1 MSLEQKP
8 PVRVSVDDEEGI
20 VKQAV
25 YSAFSPK
32 SPIKYIYTMLPFPM
46 RTPSSMFSPVINSG
60 ANPPLPDLL
69 YVAAGY
75 VEDGYVQ

>member
-8 PVRVSVDDEEGI
+8 PVRISVDDEDGL
-20 VKQAV
+20 VKQAT

-32 SPIKYIYTMLPFPM
+32 SRVKYLNTMLPFPT
-46 RTPSSMFSPVINSG
+46 RIPSSIFSPVANSG

-69 YVAAGY
+69 YMAAGY

>member
-46 RTPSSMFSPVINSG
+46 RTPSSMFSPVTNSG

-69 YVAAGY
+69 YMAPGY
-75 VEDGYVQ
+75 VAEGYV

>member
-32 SPIKYIYTMLPFPM
+32 SPIKYIYTMLPFPT
-46 RTPSSMFSPVINSG
+46 RITPSIFSPVANSG

-75 VEDGYVQ
+75 VEDGYV

>member
-32 SPIKYIYTMLPFPM
+32 SPVKYIYTMLPFPA
-46 RTPSSMFSPVINSG
+46 RTPASMFSPVANSG
-60 ANPPLPDLL
+60 VRPPVQDLL
-69 YVAAGY
+69 YMAPGY
-75 VEDGYVQ
+75 VAEGYV